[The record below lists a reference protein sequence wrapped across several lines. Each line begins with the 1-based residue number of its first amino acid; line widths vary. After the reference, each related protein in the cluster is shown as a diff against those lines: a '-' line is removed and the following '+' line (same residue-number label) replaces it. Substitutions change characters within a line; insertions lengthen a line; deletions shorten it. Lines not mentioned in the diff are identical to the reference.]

1 MHYSANPESLQ
12 TAYNGGY
19 LPLHL
24 AVSMEQ
30 PNLETVRK
38 LLALY
43 PAAAAMH
50 TLPKGTGTSGDS
62 ITGVL

>member
-12 TAYNGGY
+12 TAYY
-19 LPLHL
+19 IPLHL
-24 AVSMEQ
+24 EVSMEQ
-30 PNLETVRK
+30 PNLETVRN

-50 TLPKGTGTSGDS
+50 TLSKGTSTSGES
-62 ITGVL
+62 STGVL